1 MAVGTKKRHPMHEHA
16 RQVVEQIVTV
26 IELGEAGHYSVGGV
40 ELMQVVFCGSSP
52 EHTCAAPE
60 KCAKL
65 CERLFAT
72 LERGRPPTVA

>member
-1 MAVGTKKRHPMHEHA
+1 MAVGMKKPHPMHGHA
-16 RQVVEQIVTV
+16 RQVVEQIIAV
-26 IELGEAGHYSVGGV
+26 IELGETGHYSVGGV

-72 LERGRPPTVA
+72 LEQGLPPIVA